1 MPLDEWLNSKNIESV
16 TTKFKDINLNVKE
29 YNTNKNGLAI
39 LKTGVFNI
47 EVSRDPKS
55 MEFKTLTFKNNMNN
69 EAKFFI
75 NDSGIKKMIDTNYQ

>member
-1 MPLDEWLNSKNIESV
+1 MPLDEWLNSKNIEST
-16 TTKFKDINLNVKE
+16 TTKFKDISLNVKE
-29 YNTNKNGLAI
+29 HKFNKTGLAI

-55 MEFKTLTFKNNMNN
+55 MEFKTLTFKNNMDN

-75 NDSGIKKMIDTNYQ
+75 KNTGIRKMINTNYQ

>member
-55 MEFKTLTFKNNMNN
+55 LEFKTLTFKNNMDN

-75 NDSGIKKMIDTNYQ
+75 NNTGIRKMINTN